1 MCDFT
6 LTGQDGI
13 VRCSWPG
20 TDEMYVNYHDKEW
33 GFPENS
39 DVKLFEKISLE
50 GFQSGLA
57 WITILRKREN
67 FRRAF
72 SGFDIEK
79 VAKFGERKV
88 QSLLKDEGIVRHEG
102 KIRSVINNS
111 QRAIELI
118 EEQGSLMRFF
128 WLHTAA
134 PNQSRPQTVIP
145 SETIESS
152 ELSKDLKKRG
162 WTWIGPT
169 TIYSFMQAVGMV
181 NDHVENCA
189 VRETVE
195 KSRREFLAEIAK

>member
-20 TDEMYVNYHDKEW
+20 TDEMYVNYHDEEW
-33 GFPENS
+33 GFPDNN

-72 SGFDIEK
+72 SGFDMEK
-79 VAKFGERKV
+79 VAKFGEKKV

-128 WLHTAA
+128 WLHKAA
-134 PNQSRPQTVIP
+134 PSQSRTQTVIP

-169 TIYSFMQAVGMV
+169 TVYSFMQAVGMV

-189 VRETVE
+189 VREAVE
-195 KSRREFLAEIAK
+195 KSRTEFLAEIAK